1 MNHPWV
7 QQVSAAPPWWRA
19 ALFAALSDGVQIGGA
34 AAVCSM
40 PGSFLQISVLL
51 HLIYRGSSPTSR
63 GKQGV
68 CIYGIF
74 GEILRRKIPETVDA
88 VGVAPTASIVLG

>member
-1 MNHPWV
+1 MKLLC
-7 QQVSAAPPWWRA
+7 SKR
-19 ALFAALSDGVQIGGA
+19 ALFAYICANDGGEE
-34 AAVCSM
+34 
-40 PGSFLQISVLL
+40 
-51 HLIYRGSSPTSR
+51 GSSPTSL

-88 VGVAPTASIVLG
+88 VGVAPTASIVFG